1 MVDFVYPNEMETQW
15 GILIVLYPYLT
26 GLVAGAF
33 LVSAL
38 YHVFG
43 IKKLEPVAKLSLI
56 ISLTLLLV
64 SPLPLLIHLGRPE
77 RALEIL
83 FTPNFNS
90 AMAGFGYIY
99 FFYLLLLISEIWLI
113 FRQDIVRNAQEG
125 HGIRRRINK
134 LLSLRTSDLDEKQIE
149 NDKKIVKVLSIIG
162 VPSAMLLHAYVGFIF
177 GAIKANPWWSTPLM
191 PVIFLL
197 SSITSGLALLFLVFT
212 LTSWIR
218 KQGIDTESARSML
231 KWLFGFAILTISI
244 EILELFSTIYEAGES
259 WEIISTLLMERIS
272 FSYFGIQMILGSIIP
287 IALLGFIG
295 ILRIK
300 DNFRIITGILASSLI
315 LIGVFAMRW
324 NIVVGGQLISRSL
337 RGFLEYYP
345 TILGKE
351 GLIVASSLMILP
363 FLIFVMI
370 TFIIPPWEAKKKQIL
385 DKVDVEK

>member
-1 MVDFVYPNEMETQW
+1 VDFVYPNEMETQW

-125 HGIRRRINK
+125 YGIRRRINK
-134 LLSLRTSDLDEKQIE
+134 ILSLRTSDLDEKQLE

-197 SSITSGLALLFLVFT
+197 SSITSGLALLFLVFS

-218 KQGIDTESARSML
+218 KQGIDTESVRSML

-259 WEIISTLLMERIS
+259 WETISTLLMERIS

-324 NIVVGGQLISRSL
+324 NVVVGGQLISRSL
-337 RGFLEYYP
+337 RGFLDYYP